1 MKNIVLGKVEKFYIL
16 IEIKKK
22 PKNQQTRED
31 AFLKIF
37 HFLSKE
43 KQSVL
48 KGNEKCLIFPL
59 LSYCLHSEEV
69 GTLQIMFF
77 AELVI
82 HLKLRIL
89 VLTCDYLKNS
99 CNINMADKLSMP
111 SCCFFLDG
119 SNKCC
124 FIWCGSW
131 CTKFV
136 FS

>member
-59 LSYCLHSEEV
+59 LSYCLY
-69 GTLQIMFF
+69 L
-77 AELVI
+77 ELHRTAFRRSWYFTNNVFCRTGDS
-82 HLKLRIL
+82 LKI
-89 VLTCDYLKNS
+89 KNS
-99 CNINMADKLSMP
+99 GFNL
-111 SCCFFLDG
+111 
-119 SNKCC
+119 
-124 FIWCGSW
+124 
-131 CTKFV
+131 
-136 FS
+136 